1 MSLIKTIKLTP
12 EISIYLKKV
21 CENANLTYYPLI
33 GDADAEAPYVVYQ
46 RLSQEL
52 DNSKDG
58 EFGMNASFIVKFV
71 AATYSESL
79 EMLKQFAENLFVE
92 DGIETVEEDDTT
104 TEAPFEEFTVVD
116 VSITDNGE
124 EWSENYFI
132 NTITVNITYNLK

>member
-1 MSLIKTIKLTP
+1 
-12 EISIYLKKV
+12 
-21 CENANLTYYPLI
+21 
-33 GDADAEAPYVVYQ
+33 
-46 RLSQEL
+46 
-52 DNSKDG
+52 
-58 EFGMNASFIVKFV
+58 MNASFIVKFV

-79 EMLKQFAENLFVE
+79 EMLKKFAENLFIE
-92 DGIETVEEDDTT
+92 DGIETTEEDGTT